1 MGSFSCGEGFSLIEV
16 LQLSL
21 LGFCEEFGDEFS
33 SVLEVFQSSL
43 FLFVGVLALG
53 LEVEQCLIQ
62 GPVIL
67 IQRIMVIPFL
77 EQPLPLSFEI
87 LLRDL
92 TLLLLNPLLPLKMF
106 LSDIRI
112 LLEPTL
118 VILLG
123 GLDLILDV
131 LLPAPSQSLQ
141 LAVNLLFF

>member
-1 MGSFSCGEGFSLIEV
+1 MLKFSLFG
-16 LQLSL
+16 
-21 LGFCEEFGDEFS
+21 LGEEFGDEFS

-62 GPVIL
+62 GSVIL
-67 IQRIMVIPFL
+67 IQRIMVIPLL
-77 EQPLPLSFEI
+77 EQSLPLSFEI

-106 LSDIRI
+106 LSDIGV
-112 LLEPTL
+112 LLQPTL

-123 GLDLILDV
+123 GLDLILNV
-131 LLPAPSQSLQ
+131 LLPAPSQSLK
-141 LAVNLLFF
+141 LTVDLLFF

>member
-1 MGSFSCGEGFSLIEV
+1 MLQFSLF
-16 LQLSL
+16 
-21 LGFCEEFGDEFS
+21 GFGEEFGDKFS

-53 LEVEQCLIQ
+53 LQVEQCLIQ
-62 GPVIL
+62 GSVIL
-67 IQRIMVIPFL
+67 IERIMVIPLL
-77 EQPLPLSFEI
+77 EQSLSLSFEI

-106 LSDIRI
+106 LSDIGV
-112 LLEPTL
+112 LLQPTL

-131 LLPAPSQSLQ
+131 LLPAPSQSLK
-141 LAVNLLFF
+141 LAVDLLFF